1 MKATTI
7 ISATCIGLFL
17 SLNVAPTFGQ
27 TTTKTS
33 STKKTTKLKKSQK
46 GAVIGAGSGAVIGG
60 IIGKN
65 KNNTAI
71 GAIIGATVGGAA
83 GAVIGDI
90 MDKKAEKLRED
101 LGSQAKVERVGEG
114 VKLTMG
120 DNLLFDFGS
129 SVLLPETMVSLRK
142 MAETIKKDGQMELLI
157 EGNTD
162 SIGSA
167 EFNKRLSEMRATS
180 VGNFLISEG
189 VAANRIKIVGMGESN
204 PIASNSTET
213 GRQQNRRVE
222 MGLYAS
228 DQMKKEAGSPISLK

>member
-1 MKATTI
+1 MKTNRI
-7 ISATCIGLFL
+7 IIITCVSALLAFSIEPSF
-17 SLNVAPTFGQ
+17 AQ
-27 TTTKTS
+27 AK
-33 STKKTTKLKKSQK
+33 KKTPIKKSQK

-90 MDKKAEKLRED
+90 MDKKAEKLKED
-101 LGSQAKVERVGEG
+101 LGDKARVERVGEG

-120 DNLLFDFGS
+120 SNLLFDFGS
-129 SVLLPETMVSLRK
+129 SVLLPETMKSLK
-142 MAETIKKDGQMELLI
+142 SVAETLKQDAQIELLI

-162 SIGSA
+162 SIGSLA
-167 EFNKRLSEMRATS
+167 SNKRLSEMRANS
-180 VGNFLISEG
+180 VGNFLIAEG
-189 VAANRIKIVGMGESN
+189 ITSNRIKVVGMGEAN
-204 PIASNSTET
+204 PIATNNTEA

-222 MGLYAS
+222 MGIYAS
-228 DQMKKEAGSPISLK
+228 DQMKKEAGLPVSLK

>member
-1 MKATTI
+1 MKTNRIIAITC
-7 ISATCIGLFL
+7 ISALLAF
-17 SLNVAPTFGQ
+17 S
-27 TTTKTS
+27 TTPS
-33 STKKTTKLKKSQK
+33 SAQTKKKTPIKKSQK

-90 MDKKAEKLRED
+90 MDKKAEKLKED
-101 LGSQAKVERVGEG
+101 LGDKARVERVGEG

-120 DNLLFDFGS
+120 SSLLFDFGS
-129 SVLLPETMVSLRK
+129 SVLLPETMKSLK
-142 MAETIKKDGQMELLI
+142 SVAETLKQDTQIELLI

-162 SIGSA
+162 SIGSLA
-167 EFNKRLSEMRATS
+167 ANKRLSEMRANS
-180 VGNFLISEG
+180 VGNFLIAEG
-189 VAANRIKIVGMGESN
+189 IASNRIKVVGMGETN
-204 PIASNSTET
+204 PIATNNTEA

-222 MGLYAS
+222 MGIYAS
-228 DQMKKEAGSPISLK
+228 DQMKKAAGSPVSLK

>member
-1 MKATTI
+1 
-7 ISATCIGLFL
+7 
-17 SLNVAPTFGQ
+17 
-27 TTTKTS
+27 
-33 STKKTTKLKKSQK
+33 
-46 GAVIGAGSGAVIGG
+46 
-60 IIGKN
+60 
-65 KNNTAI
+65 
-71 GAIIGATVGGAA
+71 
-83 GAVIGDI
+83 
-90 MDKKAEKLRED
+90 
-101 LGSQAKVERVGEG
+101 
-114 VKLTMG
+114 
-120 DNLLFDFGS
+120 
-129 SVLLPETMVSLRK
+129 

-180 VGNFLISEG
+180 VGNLLISEG